1 MNIFA
6 FVGSEFFKSIKGL
19 GEATLTG
26 LKVVIKVV
34 TPPYYLKRFLA
45 QVLEIGFF
53 SLPIV
58 FLTALFA
65 GMVLALQAYT
75 SFSVFPSETIIA
87 NVVAVALVRELA
99 PVLVSLMVAGRVS
112 SAIAAQIGSMKVTE
126 QLSALKMLSVRP
138 IKYLVAPNILAGL
151 VCLPI
156 LVLLADLVG
165 IMGGYL
171 VAVAKLNFNGNIYLT
186 ASYNFIT
193 FNDILSS
200 FFKSLV
206 FGFILTAF
214 GCYYGFNT
222 KNSAQGVGSA
232 TTHAVVAASI
242 FIFVADYIL
251 TVIFFGTR

>member
-6 FVGSEFFKSIKGL
+6 FIGSEFFTFIKKL
-19 GEATLTG
+19 GEFSLVG
-26 LKVVIKVV
+26 IRVILKVL
-34 TPPYYLKRFLA
+34 TPPYYYVRFFA
-45 QVLEIGFF
+45 QLLEIGFY

-75 SFSVFPSETIIA
+75 SFSVFPSESIIA

-99 PVLVSLMVAGRVS
+99 PVLVALMVAGRVS

-126 QLSALKMLSVRP
+126 QLNALKIMSVRP
-138 IKYLVAPNILAGL
+138 IKFLVAPNILAGV

-156 LVLLADLVG
+156 LVLIADIVG

-171 VAVAKLNFNGNIYLT
+171 VAVTKLNFNGNIYLT

-193 FNDILSS
+193 EGDILSS
-200 FFKSLV
+200 VVKSIV

-214 GCYYGFNT
+214 GCYYGFNS

-242 FIFVADYIL
+242 FIFVSDYLL
-251 TVIFFGTR
+251 TIIFFGTR